1 MRQAET
7 LVRRLRSSRLVAVL
21 TGLGLLVACAVQLKT
36 THARLR
42 DAKKELDWTRA
53 RLDEKRD
60 MVRRQQNELAQ
71 LAAGIAH
78 AARVGAD
85 AREHAARLRRV
96 ARLEES
102 REPETSPLEQM
113 AVLDAGQ
120 PLVSETTAQ
129 ALEELA
135 LLEGQ
140 TAAVHDSVVL
150 LSALVEHGA
159 PGDGT
164 PPWLWPVSGS
174 ISSEFGGRGSP
185 YGGGGWEFH
194 PGLDIRAAAG
204 TPVAATGAGT
214 VMFAGWMSGYGNM
227 VVVDHGFDL
236 KTVYGHLSAVYTD
249 VGRQV
254 REGQII
260 GAVGQTGRATGP
272 HLHYEVRVGTAP
284 VDPMCYL
291 AGGGRN
297 ARPLTLTTQ
306 G

>member
-1 MRQAET
+1 MRQAAA

-21 TGLGLLVACAVQLKT
+21 TGLSLLVACAVQIKV

-60 MVRRQQNELAQ
+60 IVRRQQNELAQ
-71 LAAGIAH
+71 LSAGIER
-78 AARVGAD
+78 AARIGTD
-85 AREHAARLRRV
+85 AREHAAQLRRL

-102 REPETSPLEQM
+102 REPETSPLEPVS
-113 AVLDAGQ
+113 VLDAGET
-120 PLVSETTAQ
+120 LVSETTAQ

-140 TAAVHDSVVL
+140 TVAVHDTVVL
-150 LSALVEHGA
+150 LSALVEHGI
-159 PGDGT
+159 PGAGS
-164 PPWLWPVSGS
+164 PPWLWPVSGA
-174 ISSEFGGRGSP
+174 ISSEFGSRGSP
-185 YGGGGWEFH
+185 YGGGWEFH
-194 PGLDIRAAAG
+194 PGLDIRAASG
-204 TPVAATGAGT
+204 TPVTASGAGT
-214 VMFAGWMSGYGNM
+214 VMFAGWMNGYGNM
-227 VVVDHGFDL
+227 VVIDHGFDL
-236 KTVYGHLSAVYTD
+236 KSVYGHLSAVYAD
-249 VGRQV
+249 AGSEV
-254 REGQII
+254 REGEII

-291 AGGGRN
+291 AGAGRN
-297 ARPLTLTTQ
+297 ARPLTLTTP

>member
-1 MRQAET
+1 MREAAD
-7 LVRRLRSSRLVAVL
+7 LVRRLRASRLFTVFI
-21 TGLGLLVACAVQLKT
+21 GLGLLVACAVQLKM

-60 MVRRQQNELAQ
+60 IVRRQQNELAQ
-71 LAAGIAH
+71 LAAGVDRV
-78 AARVGAD
+78 ARVGTD
-85 AREHAARLRRV
+85 ARERAARLRRL

-102 REPETSPLEQM
+102 REPETSPVEQI
-113 AVLDAGQ
+113 AVLDSGG

-140 TAAVHDSVVL
+140 TTAVHDTVVL
-150 LSALVEHGA
+150 LSALVEHGV
-159 PGDGT
+159 PGAGT
-164 PPWLWPVSGS
+164 PPWSWPVSGA
-174 ISSEFGGRGSP
+174 ISSEFGSRGSP
-185 YGGGGWEFH
+185 YGGGWEFH
-194 PGLDIRAAAG
+194 PGLDIRASAG

-214 VMFAGWMSGYGNM
+214 VMFAGWMHGYGNM
-227 VVVDHGFDL
+227 VVIDHGFDL
-236 KTVYGHLSAVYTD
+236 KTVYGHLSAIYAD

-254 REGQII
+254 REGDAI

-291 AGGGRN
+291 AGAGRN
-297 ARPLTLTTQ
+297 ARPLSLTTP